1 MKDNDKIRAE
11 KLSTPAIRNILD
23 TVDRVVNPEDTEPST
38 TEPLR
43 GSVHVNGIGRITIRR
58 LRVELEKRE
67 TQKETA

>member
-23 TVDRVVNPEDTEPST
+23 TVNPEDAGPSA